1 MASTTSSCESG
12 PIASLAYPAL
22 GMIAVGNML
31 PKSGPDIHSKPSNIP
46 RYRHRVGKFM
56 GIPSML
62 AGGVVFVA
70 GLGATSSRW
79 LSVLQIGSVV
89 IVATSG
95 ALYAYLL
102 AKCNSA
108 QREPAH
114 DVAVRVGDP
123 TIGSPRR
130 LRVLR
135 TRVSGS

>member
-1 MASTTSSCESG
+1 
-12 PIASLAYPAL
+12 
-22 GMIAVGNML
+22 
-31 PKSGPDIHSKPSNIP
+31 
-46 RYRHRVGKFM
+46 M